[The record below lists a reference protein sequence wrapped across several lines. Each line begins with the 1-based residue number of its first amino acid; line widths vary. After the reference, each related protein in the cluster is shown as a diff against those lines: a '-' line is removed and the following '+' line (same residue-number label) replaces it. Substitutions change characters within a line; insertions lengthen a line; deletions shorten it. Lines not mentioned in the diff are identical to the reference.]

1 MAGALGSGPVEAMG
15 GDVERV
21 TLNKRAAATAA
32 MEEMPNKLFRIE
44 SSESMAAPETEVESE
59 VPCSMS
65 EVPHNKSEVP
75 CSMSEVPNNKSEVSS
90 NKSEV
95 SSNKSEMSSNK
106 SEMSSNKS
114 EMSSNKSELPRN
126 KSRLTESKVPYKESE
141 MSCTE
146 SGAAFK
152 SVTSGLV
159 NETTMEV
166 AHIMGTMVRQAMEGG
181 APMLQAWMANKRP
194 AGN

>member
-1 MAGALGSGPVEAMG
+1 MAEVAGALGSGPVEAMG

-106 SEMSSNKS
+106 SE
-114 EMSSNKSELPRN
+114 LPGN

>member
-1 MAGALGSGPVEAMG
+1 
-15 GDVERV
+15 
-21 TLNKRAAATAA
+21 
-32 MEEMPNKLFRIE
+32 MP
-44 SSESMAAPETEVESE
+44 
-59 VPCSMS
+59 C
-65 EVPHNKSEVP
+65 NKSEVP
-75 CSMSEVPNNKSEVSS
+75 RNKSEV
-90 NKSEV
+90 
-95 SSNKSEMSSNK
+95 
-106 SEMSSNKS
+106 
-114 EMSSNKSELPRN
+114 PRN
-126 KSRLTESKVPYKESE
+126 KPRFAESEVPYKESE

-159 NETTMEV
+159 NEDTMEV

>member
-1 MAGALGSGPVEAMG
+1 MAEVAGALGSGPVEAMG

-32 MEEMPNKLFRIE
+32 MEEMPSKVVRIE
-44 SSESMAAPETEVESE
+44 RSESTAAPDTEDQSTDSE
-59 VPCSMS
+59 MPCSMS
-65 EVPHNKSEVP
+65 EVPRNESEVPRNKSEVLRNKSEVP
-75 CSMSEVPNNKSEVSS
+75 RYESEVPRNKSEVPR

-95 SSNKSEMSSNK
+95 
-106 SEMSSNKS
+106 
-114 EMSSNKSELPRN
+114 PRN
-126 KSRLTESKVPYKESE
+126 RSEVPRNESE
-141 MSCTE
+141 VSCTE
-146 SGAAFK
+146 SGVAFK
-152 SVTSGLV
+152 SVNSGLV
-159 NETTMEV
+159 NESTIEV

>member
-1 MAGALGSGPVEAMG
+1 MAEVAGALGSGPVEAMG

-32 MEEMPNKLFRIE
+32 VKEMPSKLFRIE

-65 EVPHNKSEVP
+65 EEPLNKSEVP
-75 CSMSEVPNNKSEVSS
+75 FSMSEVPHKSEVPYSMSEEPNNKSKMSSNKSEVLGKKSEVSS

-95 SSNKSEMSSNK
+95 SSNKS
-106 SEMSSNKS
+106 
-114 EMSSNKSELPRN
+114 
-126 KSRLTESKVPYKESE
+126 
-141 MSCTE
+141 
-146 SGAAFK
+146 
-152 SVTSGLV
+152 VTSGLV
-159 NETTMEV
+159 NENTMEV

>member
-114 EMSSNKSELPRN
+114 ELPRN

>member
-44 SSESMAAPETEVESE
+44 SSESMAAPETGVE
-59 VPCSMS
+59 S
-65 EVPHNKSEVP
+65 EVPHNK
-75 CSMSEVPNNKSEVSS
+75 SEVPNNKSEVSS

-95 SSNKSEMSSNK
+95 
-106 SEMSSNKS
+106 SSNKS

-146 SGAAFK
+146 SGAVFK

-159 NETTMEV
+159 NENTMEV

>member
-1 MAGALGSGPVEAMG
+1 MAEVAGALGSGPVEAMG

-32 MEEMPNKLFRIE
+32 MEEMPSKVVRIE
-44 SSESMAAPETEVESE
+44 RSESTAAPDTEDQSTDSE
-59 VPCSMS
+59 MPCSMS
-65 EVPHNKSEVP
+65 EVPRNESEVPRNKSEVP
-75 CSMSEVPNNKSEVSS
+75 RNKSEV
-90 NKSEV
+90 
-95 SSNKSEMSSNK
+95 
-106 SEMSSNKS
+106 
-114 EMSSNKSELPRN
+114 PRN
-126 KSRLTESKVPYKESE
+126 KPRFAESEEPYKESE

-159 NETTMEV
+159 NENTMEV